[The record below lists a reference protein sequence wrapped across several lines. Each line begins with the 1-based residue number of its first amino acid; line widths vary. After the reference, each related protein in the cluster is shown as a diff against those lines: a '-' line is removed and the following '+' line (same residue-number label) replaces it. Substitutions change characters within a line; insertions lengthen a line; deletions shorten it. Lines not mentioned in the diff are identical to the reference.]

1 MESMEVCPRR
11 PWQSMK
17 QRWEKYISKALDKFG
32 VTTEELKEKYFL
44 KGSEAQEDDET
55 HGSLDVKDFVK
66 GSE

>member
-1 MESMEVCPRR
+1 
-11 PWQSMK
+11 MK
-17 QRWEKYISKALDKFG
+17 KRWEKYISKALDKFG
-32 VTTEELKEKYFL
+32 VTKEELKEKYFL